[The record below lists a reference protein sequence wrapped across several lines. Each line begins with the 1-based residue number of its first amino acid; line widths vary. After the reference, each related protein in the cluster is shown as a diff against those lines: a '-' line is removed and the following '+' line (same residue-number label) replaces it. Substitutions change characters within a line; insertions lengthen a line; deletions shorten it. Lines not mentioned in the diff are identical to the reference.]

1 MCVVHVH
8 TVPEEYLLLLFEEM
22 VFFINFPDQVPVKPV
37 CTHVVG
43 ATRVYRYTGG
53 TPVHEKSYL

>member
-1 MCVVHVH
+1 VVHVH
-8 TVPEEYLLLLFEEM
+8 TVPEEYLFEEM

>member
-8 TVPEEYLLLLFEEM
+8 TVPEEYLFEEM
-22 VFFINFPDQVPVKPV
+22 VFFIINFPDQVPVKPV